1 MPAGY
6 TDQAQPIDDG
16 AGRQYKIYVGQE
28 EDAWLEDD
36 DNLRKWENNELTTS
50 NRRILLAHWYCA
62 AHKRVVESRAIRK
75 YFEHTGALLTADGT
89 DDDLIK
95 LEGMP
100 KGHKFTWVDDD
111 DAQPFEPTPSTAAPD
126 PPDVGPLRESEG
138 EGVSAEASNYVEDD
152 SDGDDEDEDDAP
164 PAPRTT
170 PAGFTIASSPTF
182 SPAALT
188 PKAPE
193 QEQLV
198 GRSILYHWPSVGWC
212 VGLIT
217 EANRD
222 GRRTIMIDGTAM
234 VANFFVHYEIDGE
247 TPKHCLMLEQ
257 YGGEDTHCW
266 VLL

>member
-111 DAQPFEPTPSTAAPD
+111 DAQPFEPTPSTAVPD

-152 SDGDDEDEDDAP
+152 SDGDDMATTRTRTMHRPPRAP
-164 PAPRTT
+164 PRPASPLPPR
-170 PAGFTIASSPTF
+170 PLSRLRLSHPRRPSRSS
-182 SPAALT
+182 
-188 PKAPE
+188 
-193 QEQLV
+193 
-198 GRSILYHWPSVGWC
+198 
-212 VGLIT
+212 
-217 EANRD
+217 
-222 GRRTIMIDGTAM
+222 
-234 VANFFVHYEIDGE
+234 
-247 TPKHCLMLEQ
+247 
-257 YGGEDTHCW
+257 
-266 VLL
+266 